1 MPLPPC
7 PQCGTPAGPL
17 FIDGLCAR
25 CLAGLAIDPGGT
37 EPDARTRI
45 PPISELTPHF
55 PQLEIIECLGRGGMG
70 VVYKAIQKS
79 LGRPVA
85 LKLLAPERVGDPAFA
100 QRFAREARA
109 LAALSHPHIV
119 AIHDFGEAAG
129 SYFLTMEFVDGLN
142 LRQLMQSRRLSPEEA
157 LAIVPPVCAALQ
169 CAHEHGIVH
178 RDIKPENILIDKA
191 GHVKIADFG
200 IARIMDGSPAGPAA
214 ATGMETIGS
223 IGTPA
228 YAAPEQRPGSSHDHR
243 ADIYSLGVVLYEML
257 CGERPTGPLV
267 PPSQSVKVSIAI
279 DEVVLKA
286 LAEAPE
292 LRFATAAD
300 LQTQLA
306 AALPQNPPPPDPP
319 ATTTGTA
326 DPAPSSQ
333 PVDRTRQLRRRN
345 LLLVILTAATILFCG
360 AQREARNNHAEG
372 TTFATETWSFGLVPR
387 LGSIPGPWR
396 TETRHFQPAARYD
409 TRIHWLST
417 SMAAGMSALAALAA
431 FVAAVETERRQPP
444 QPGGPEPVFLLPML
458 RQQDSGLATLHKPNL
473 ARALVLL
480 VCAGLLLSCL
490 MVMVLQG
497 LLGGSGPLLLTMSL
511 TSVMLV
517 AGFLPALVR
526 TPGSTRPKDGPAHPQ
541 ATVPPHGKAVTELAL
556 AFIWWCTV
564 ATAAIV
570 LIPSWHGPELAILL
584 ALSMAAAVPAA
595 RACLRRWAA
604 NPTSARILRW
614 HAYLGWMLSAPAAAI
629 TLFFL
634 FSRLT
639 ESGGWHPDPS
649 EALAVPL
656 IMAAA
661 LILPAASFRL
671 QRASQPNSPGLS
683 TPGSHRTL
691 LALLIGVAAILG
703 YALLRRPT
711 PRLPATAPRPLSAEV
726 TKRPTLPPFP
736 GIFTT
741 EGQHVLTPRAT
752 LTIERPDVS
761 AGLPGQRGFFL
772 RIVNPDGTSS
782 TIGHS
787 PLSQGSDPFFA
798 TFDAP
803 TGILW
808 LGSPTV
814 IGFLPLEPSAE
825 YKAWHHSTSIPPEIE
840 GSLPPAVRLLLEPW
854 YQPSP
859 ATDSE

>member
-1 MPLPPC
+1 MPLSPC
-7 PQCGTPAGPL
+7 PHCGTPAGPL

-25 CLAGLAIDPGGT
+25 CLAGLAVDAGST
-37 EPDARTRI
+37 EPDAGIRI
-45 PPISELTPHF
+45 PPIPELTPHF
-55 PQLEIIECLGRGGMG
+55 PQLEIIACLGRGGMG

-200 IARIMDGSPAGPAA
+200 IARIMDGSPAGTSA
-214 ATGMETIGS
+214 ATGMETTGS

-257 CGERPTGPLV
+257 CGERPTGPII
-267 PPSQSVKVSIAI
+267 PPSQRVQVSIGI

-286 LAEAPE
+286 LATAPE

-306 AALPQNPPPPDPP
+306 ATHPQSPPPPDPP
-319 ATTTGTA
+319 ATATGTA
-326 DPAPSSQ
+326 DPAPASR
-333 PVDRTRQLRRRN
+333 PVDRTRQLRRRS
-345 LLLVILTAATILFCG
+345 LLLAILTASTILFCG
-360 AQREARNNHAEG
+360 AQRETRTMHAEAAS
-372 TTFATETWSFGLVPR
+372 TFAAETWKFGLVPGI
-387 LGSIPGPWR
+387 GSIPGPWR
-396 TETRHFQPAARYD
+396 TETRQFQPAAGYD

-431 FVAAVETERRQPP
+431 FVAAVEAERRQPL
-444 QPGGPEPVFLLPML
+444 QQGGPEPVFRLPML
-458 RQQDSGLATLHKPNL
+458 RQQDTGPPILHKANF
-473 ARALVLL
+473 ARALLLL

-490 MVMVLQG
+490 MVMVLEG

-517 AGFLPALVR
+517 AGFLPALLR
-526 TPGSTRPKDGPAHPQ
+526 LPGSTHPEDGPAHPQ

-556 AFIWWCTV
+556 AFIWWCAV
-564 ATAAIV
+564 AAAAIV
-570 LIPSWHGPELAILL
+570 LIPAGHGPELAILL

-604 NPTSARILRW
+604 DPAAARILRW
-614 HAYLGWMLSAPAAAI
+614 HAWLGWMLSAPAAAF

-634 FSRLT
+634 LSRLT
-639 ESGGWHPDPS
+639 ESGGWHPAPS
-649 EALAVPL
+649 ESVLVPL

-661 LILPAASFRL
+661 LLLPPASLRL
-671 QRASQPNSPGLS
+671 HRASQLPSPALS
-683 TPGSHRTL
+683 TRFSHRSL

-711 PRLPATAPRPLSAEV
+711 PHLPATAPQPLSAEV
-726 TKRPTLPPFP
+726 TKRPTLPSFP
-736 GIFTT
+736 GVFTT
-741 EGQHVLTPRAT
+741 EGQHILTPRAT
-752 LTIERPDVS
+752 LTIDRPDVS
-761 AGLPGQRGFFL
+761 AGRPGQRGFSL

-787 PLSQGSDPFFA
+787 PLSRGHEPFFA

-825 YKAWHHSTSIPPEIE
+825 YKAWHHWTSIPPEIE
-840 GSLPPAVRLLLEPW
+840 GTLPPAVRLLLEPW
-854 YQPSP
+854 YQP
-859 ATDSE
+859 DS

>member
-214 ATGMETIGS
+214 ASGMETIGS

-257 CGERPTGPLV
+257 CGERPTGPLI
-267 PPSQSVKVSIAI
+267 PPSQRVQVSIAI

-286 LAEAPE
+286 LAHAPE

-306 AALPQNPPPPDPP
+306 AALPQTPPPPDPP
-319 ATTTGTA
+319 ATTTGST
-326 DPAPSSQ
+326 DPAPAS
-333 PVDRTRQLRRRN
+333 PPMDRTRQLRHRR
-345 LLLVILTAATILFCG
+345 LLLAILAVATILFCG
-360 AQREARNNHAEG
+360 AHREVRTTYYDG
-372 TTFATETWSFGLVPR
+372 TPFATETWSFGMVPR

-396 TETRHFQPAARYD
+396 TETRQFQPAAGTI

-417 SMAAGMSALAALAA
+417 SMAAGISALAALAA
-431 FVAAVETERRQPP
+431 FVAAVEAERRRPP
-444 QPGGPEPVFLLPML
+444 QPGRPEPVFLFPML
-458 RQQDSGLATLHKPNL
+458 RPQDTGPPTLHKANF
-473 ARALVLL
+473 ARALLLL

-490 MVMVLQG
+490 MVIVFHG
-497 LLGGSGPLLLTMSL
+497 LLGGSGPLLLSMSL

-517 AGFLPALVR
+517 AGFLPALLR
-526 TPGSTRPKDGPAHPQ
+526 LPGSPRTKDHPAPPR
-541 ATVPPHGKAVTELAL
+541 ATAPPPGRGATEIAL
-556 AFIWWCTV
+556 AFVWWCAV
-564 ATAAIV
+564 ATAAV
-570 LIPSWHGPELAILL
+570 FLMPAWHSPELTILL
-584 ALSMAAAVPAA
+584 SLCMAAAASAARSFLRPWPAA
-595 RACLRRWAA
+595 PAAVRR
-604 NPTSARILRW
+604 LRW
-614 HAYLGWMLSAPAAAI
+614 HAWLGWMLSALAAAV

-639 ESGGWHPDPS
+639 ESGGWHPAPS
-649 EALAVPL
+649 EAVAVPL

-661 LILPAASFRL
+661 LLLPAAALRL
-671 QRASQPNSPGLS
+671 QRASQPNSPALS
-683 TPGSHRTL
+683 TPVSQRTL

-711 PRLPATAPRPLSAEV
+711 PRLPATAPAPLSAEV

-741 EGQHVLTPRAT
+741 EGQHILTPRAT

-761 AGLPGQRGFFL
+761 AGLPGQRGFSL

-814 IGFLPLEPSAE
+814 IGFLPLEPSAV
-825 YKAWHHSTSIPPEIE
+825 YKAWHHRTSIPPEIE
-840 GSLPPAVRLLLEPW
+840 GTLPPAVRLLLEPW

-859 ATDSE
+859 PADRE